1 MFGRRATSL
10 TSVLLVLAL
19 LSIPAISGQATADIP
34 ARNESRPETEFD
46 HSRQAERTALW
57 AEVDGQI
64 DRLGGSLGFDRL
76 SPAVRSALLSVPRH
90 DFVPPQL
97 SDRAYLNR
105 PLPIG
110 HGQTISQPLIVAVMT
125 ELLQIEPGDRVFEL
139 GTGSGYQAAVLSA
152 LDAEVYSVEIVP
164 ALGEN
169 ARRSFDRTGHDAV
182 ETRIADGYLGWEE
195 AAPFDAII
203 VTAAGDHVPPPLIRQ
218 LKPGGR
224 MVLPV
229 GGRYQTQQ
237 LVLVERDEQGRVRT
251 RELMPVR
258 FVPLTG
264 EH

>member
-1 MFGRRATSL
+1 
-10 TSVLLVLAL
+10 
-19 LSIPAISGQATADIP
+19 
-34 ARNESRPETEFD
+34 
-46 HSRQAERTALW
+46 
-57 AEVDGQI
+57 
-64 DRLGGSLGFDRL
+64 
-76 SPAVRSALLSVPRH
+76 LLSVPRH
-90 DFVPPQL
+90 DYVPPEL
-97 SDRAYLNR
+97 SERAYLNR

-125 ELLQIEPGDRVFEL
+125 ELLRIEPGDRVFEL

-164 ALGEN
+164 ELGES
-169 ARRSFDRTGHDAV
+169 ARRSLDRTGHDAV
-182 ETRIADGYLGWEE
+182 STRIGDGYLGWEE

-237 LVLVERDEQGRVRT
+237 LVLVSRDEEGRVRT
-251 RELMPVR
+251 RELMPVS

-264 EH
+264 GH